1 MFITKVKSVDLIRG
15 RVSSEKKKSSREN
28 FVLIAKNFKEK
39 VAKICQKRLNFENTR
54 LILKEVFSRN
64 IRISHFCFF
73 SLHLISRKKAKYRE
87 IVCEMRPKRSCE
99 TLV

>member
-1 MFITKVKSVDLIRG
+1 MFITKFKSVDSIRG

-54 LILKEVFSRN
+54 LILKKVFSRN
-64 IRISHFCFF
+64 IRIFAFF
-73 SLHLISRKKAKYRE
+73 ASFNFAKKSKISRNSLRNAT
-87 IVCEMRPKRSCE
+87 E
-99 TLV
+99 TFV